1 MFLKGESLICFNK
14 QEDAELQPAH
24 MSSNRRMNHENVAY
38 VHNEIDS
45 VVRKNKILKMKFY
58 IKCGDPGSER
68 WKSHI
73 LMHSSRTILFVC
85 MIQEVGDYSDQ
96 DRERSHVTG
105 HGKEVESK
113 VTKEEVGRKWR
124 RNKFCL
130 KKKI

>member
-1 MFLKGESLICFNK
+1 
-14 QEDAELQPAH
+14 

-130 KKKI
+130 KKKL